1 MKKFII
7 LFLTVILSFSMYSQN
22 SISKKKVQNFFKELI
37 VQKKNGKFSI
47 PSSESLIFNDIDS
60 SYYKKDTIIAF
71 RYKSKHKDLCKS
83 VNWTFYKKNTFI
95 RSSSSLCKEPPTN
108 SVSKYPDDYYTI
120 AVYNVENEIMFDV
133 LRYDKMIMESFKVIL
148 VEESEEYSKITLYR
162 RL

>member
-1 MKKFII
+1 MKNFII
-7 LFLTVILSFSMYSQN
+7 LFLTLILSFSMYSQN
-22 SISKKKVQNFFKELI
+22 NISKKKVQNFFEDII

-47 PSSESLIFNDIDS
+47 PSRESLIFNNIDS

-71 RYKSKHKDLCKS
+71 RYKSKYKDLCVS
-83 VNWTFYKKNTFI
+83 TNWTFYKKNTFI

-108 SVSKYPDDYYTI
+108 SVSKYPDDYYSI
-120 AVYNVENEIMFDV
+120 AIYNVENEIMFDV

-148 VEESEEYSKITLYR
+148 VEENEENSKITLFR